1 MDDVI
6 GSWLLLIEQGFV
18 DLLCAVR
25 FVAVEKPHDFFD
37 LSDAAVFAPEYY
49 APCHKKYIVM

>member
-1 MDDVI
+1 MADVI
-6 GSWLLLIEQGFV
+6 GSLLLLLEQCFV

-37 LSDAAVFAPEYY
+37 LSDAAVFAPEYCT
-49 APCHKKYIVM
+49 ASQKVS